1 MKGVRF
7 AILLLWIAVLP
18 RTAGAQAPASI
29 AGQWALDRAHSQL
42 PKEIGFTADWLN
54 DAIAAAEAASAA
66 GPGGAAPP
74 AGGRGGRR
82 GGGGAVNRG
91 AVPNR
96 QPPRESLDDAER
108 VAFLTNE
115 VRTPPARLTIAETPT
130 AVTVTADSKTPR
142 TFHPNGRI
150 EALDVSSTV
159 TTELTSTR
167 DATGRLVVLY
177 QVEPGRQLR
186 YTYSRVQTPE
196 QLTVEVEFI
205 EPKSS
210 AAKAGDPREADTV
223 RLVYGRPGTVNDTAS
238 ASPAAPATAAAQ
250 LGGGAP
256 AAAINQQPDAA
267 LKGLTQLGVVVE
279 DLSPQA
285 AGCGLKQDAL
295 QAMVTKRLT
304 DAGLRVIRYSDEDTY
319 IYVNVVT
326 TSTNNGLCVSRYDV
340 DLLANTAGKLTY
352 GSTLVLLQAQLLHKG
367 GLAGSAAAAHGDSV
381 LKGVQ
386 EYVDEFATRIRN
398 ANK

>member
-1 MKGVRF
+1 MKRAMF
-7 AILLLWIAVLP
+7 AILLLGIASAP
-18 RTAGAQAPASI
+18 HGIHAQGAGELG
-29 AGQWALDRAHSQL
+29 GQWALDRAQSDF

-54 DAIAAAEAASAA
+54 DAIAAAEAADAA
-66 GPGGAAPP
+66 GRGGGAP

-82 GGGGAVNRG
+82 GGGAGVGRG

-108 VAFLTNE
+108 VAYLTNE
-115 VRTPPARLTIAETPT
+115 VRTPPARLTIVDTAA
-130 AVTVTADSKTPR
+130 AVTVTGDNKQPR
-142 TFHPNGRI
+142 IFHPNGRI

-159 TTELTSTR
+159 TTELTAAR
-167 DATGRLVVLY
+167 ELGRLFVTY
-177 QVEPGRQLR
+177 HVEPGRQLR
-186 YTYSRVQTPE
+186 YTYSRVATPE
-196 QLTVEVEFI
+196 RLIVDVEFI
-205 EPKSS
+205 EPKGG
-210 AAKAGDPREADTV
+210 GDKV
-223 RLVYGRPGTVNDTAS
+223 RLVYDRPGANDTAS
-238 ASPAAPATAAAQ
+238 TSTTPPATPAAQRADGSAAQ
-250 LGGGAP
+250 
-256 AAAINQQPDAA
+256 INQQPDAA

-285 AGCGLKQDAL
+285 AACGLKQDAL

-340 DLLANTAGKLTY
+340 DVIANTAGKLTY
-352 GSTLVLLQAQLLHKG
+352 SATPVLLQAQLLHKG
-367 GLAGSAAAAHGDSV
+367 GLAGSAAATHGDSV
-381 LKGVQ
+381 SQGVQ
-386 EYVDEFATRIRN
+386 EYVDAFAARIRN

>member
-1 MKGVRF
+1 MKGRMF
-7 AILLLWIAVLP
+7 AILLACIAVLP
-18 RTAGAQAPASI
+18 PMTHAQATSGVG
-29 AGQWALDRAHSQL
+29 GQWALDRAQSQF

-54 DAIAAAEAASAA
+54 DAIAAAETANGVPS
-66 GPGGAAPP
+66 GGAP

-82 GGGGAVNRG
+82 GGGGGVGRA

-115 VRTPPARLTIAETPT
+115 VRTPPIRLTIVDMPA
-130 AVTVTADSKTPR
+130 AVTLTADTTQPR

-150 EALDVSSTV
+150 EALDLSSTV
-159 TTELTSTR
+159 TTELTTTR
-167 DATGRLVVLY
+167 DAGHLVVLY
-177 QVEPGRQLR
+177 HVEPGRQLR
-186 YTYSRVQTPE
+186 YTYSHVASPE
-196 QLTVEVEFI
+196 QLLVDIEFV
-205 EPKSS
+205 EPKGG
-210 AAKAGDPREADTV
+210 GDKV
-223 RLVYGRPGTVNDTAS
+223 HLVYQRPGANDTAS
-238 ASPAAPATAAAQ
+238 APAPATTPAAGRSAAQ
-250 LGGGAP
+250 LAGGTP
-256 AAAINQQPDAA
+256 LSVDQRPDAA

-285 AGCGLKQDAL
+285 AACGLKQDAL

-304 DAGLRVIRYSDEDTY
+304 DAGLKVIRYSDEDTY
-319 IYVNVVT
+319 LYVNVVT

-340 DLLANTAGKLTY
+340 DVYANTAGKLTY
-352 GSTLVLLQAQLLHKG
+352 GSTPVLLQAQLLHKG

-386 EYVDEFATRIRN
+386 EYVDDFASRIKA
-398 ANK
+398 ANR

>member
-1 MKGVRF
+1 MKGVMF
-7 AILLLWIAVLP
+7 AILL
-18 RTAGAQAPASI
+18 ASI
-29 AGQWALDRAHSQL
+29 AALPRSAFAQQSASISGQWALDRAQSQL

-54 DAIAAAEAASAA
+54 DAIAAAEAADAA
-66 GPGGAAPP
+66 RSGGTGAP

-91 AVPNR
+91 GAVSNR

-115 VRTPPARLTIAETPT
+115 VRTPPARLTIDDTP
-130 AVTVTADSKTPR
+130 AGVTVTADNKTPR
-142 TFHPNGRI
+142 TFHPNGRV

-159 TTELTSTR
+159 TTELTTTR
-167 DATGRLVVLY
+167 DAAGRLNVLY
-177 QVEPGRQLR
+177 HVEPGRELH
-186 YTYSRVQTPE
+186 YTYSRVQAPE
-196 QLTVEVEFI
+196 QLIVDVEFI
-205 EPKSS
+205 EPKG
-210 AAKAGDPREADTV
+210 AGDAKTGDRV
-223 RLVYGRPGTVNDTAS
+223 RLVYGRPGTVETAA
-238 ASPAAPATAAAQ
+238 ASPAAPATAASQ

-256 AAAINQQPDAA
+256 AAINQQPDAA
-267 LKGLTQLGVVVE
+267 LKGLTRLGVVVE

-285 AGCGLKQDAL
+285 AACGLKQDAL

-340 DLLANTAGKLTY
+340 DVLANTAGKLTY
-352 GSTLVLLQAQLLHKG
+352 GSTPVLLQAQLLHKG

-381 LKGVQ
+381 TKGVQ
-386 EYVDEFATRIRN
+386 EYVDEFAARIRN